1 MNLRTGF
8 DLLSNKIDKL
18 NNKIKLEIE
27 CIIHQ

>member
-1 MNLRTGF
+1 MNLRTDF

-27 CIIHQ
+27 YIIHQ